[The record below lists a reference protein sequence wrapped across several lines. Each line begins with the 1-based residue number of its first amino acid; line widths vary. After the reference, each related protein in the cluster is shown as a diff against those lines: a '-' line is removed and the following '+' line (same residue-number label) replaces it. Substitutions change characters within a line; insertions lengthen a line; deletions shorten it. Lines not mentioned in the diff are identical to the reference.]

1 LRGVDEAIAP
11 MKFVYQGLQRDGRLV
26 TGSIEAASER
36 SAHRDLS
43 RRGVTPTAIRSEAT
57 ARPVQRLRWRRKS
70 SRRDYALM
78 LKQLHTLLAGGV
90 PLADAVTSLTP
101 NDASGL
107 GVALVELNT
116 GLRRGEPFARAF
128 ARCFPGIP
136 GYVQRMLESGELS
149 GRLAEAV
156 ADAAAAMEHTARVQA
171 ELRNALIYPAF
182 LVGFGLLAIAFIF
195 AIVVPRFAIMF
206 RGRFDKLPWLSYTVI
221 VTGMWVRSHWL
232 LSTALIAGIG
242 WAGVYLLWRPQSR
255 EAAFGVAMRL
265 PVVHSWLIEIEIARW
280 AAVLA
285 RLLEQRVSLIQSLEL
300 ARLDLRSRDM
310 RSRFAQVERDV
321 RAGAGLSAAVD
332 TSALLPPMAMA
343 MLRVGERSG
352 NLAGM
357 IRHLA
362 SMYDERVRDRIKV
375 ALAIIEPIAIVL
387 IGGFIGLIAIA
398 IFLGITSIN
407 NIPGL

>member
-1 LRGVDEAIAP
+1 
-11 MKFVYQGLQRDGRLV
+11 
-26 TGSIEAASER
+26 
-36 SAHRDLS
+36 
-43 RRGVTPTAIRSEAT
+43 
-57 ARPVQRLRWRRKS
+57 VQRLRWRRKS

-101 NDASGL
+101 NDASSL

-206 RGRFDKLPWLSYTVI
+206 RGRFDKLPWLSYAVI

-310 RSRFAQVERDV
+310 RSRFA
-321 RAGAGLSAAVD
+321 RAGRLGAAQSARRDRPDKRQRRLSHRRLLSDLHQQSAGLSLHRAGVAGHLQSGQRRFERHEPD
-332 TSALLPPMAMA
+332 LRGNGSAKFCRCQHRAWRLPRIGLYLDRCADHGK
-343 MLRVGERSG
+343 RW
-352 NLAGM
+352 
-357 IRHLA
+357 RHL
-362 SMYDERVRDRIKV
+362 
-375 ALAIIEPIAIVL
+375 
-387 IGGFIGLIAIA
+387 
-398 IFLGITSIN
+398 
-407 NIPGL
+407 